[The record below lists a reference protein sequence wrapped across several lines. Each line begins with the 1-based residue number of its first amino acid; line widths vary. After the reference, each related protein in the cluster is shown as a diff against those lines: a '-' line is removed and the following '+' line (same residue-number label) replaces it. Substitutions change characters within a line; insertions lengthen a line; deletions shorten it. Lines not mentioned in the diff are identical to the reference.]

1 MSKRPFFSV
10 GLADVTRDHTY
21 VGRDGKPS
29 LGMTLAEVQAHSDSC
44 APAMI
49 SHAATPAPKPV
60 PRNIIATIQND
71 GDPATVA
78 TWMLKHRGSVNA
90 RVAEIERLAPA
101 GMKPVVRKYY
111 AGISTDQAYSRARS
125 ELKGLTNKVH
135 VKKC

>member
-1 MSKRPFFSV
+1 MSKRPFFSI
-10 GLADVTRDHTY
+10 GLTDVIRDHTY

-29 LGMTLAEVQAHSDSC
+29 LGMNLSEVQQYSDHC
-44 APAMI
+44 GPAML
-49 SHAATPAPKPV
+49 SHAATSGPLPV
-60 PRNIIATIQND
+60 PRSIVEMIQND
-71 GDPATVA
+71 GESETVSA
-78 TWMLKHRGSVNA
+78 WMLRNRACVND

>member
-1 MSKRPFFSV
+1 MSKRLFFSIA
-10 GLADVTRDHTY
+10 LSTALDEYLFT
-21 VGRDGKPS
+21 GRDGKPS
-29 LGMTLAEVQAHSDSC
+29 LGMNLLEVQQYSDHC
-44 APAMI
+44 GPAMI

-78 TWMLKHRGSVNA
+78 TWMLKHRGPVNA
-90 RVAEIERLAPA
+90 RVAEIERYAPA

-111 AGISTDQAYSRARS
+111 AAVSTDQAYSRARS